1 LGQHE
6 ILFIIFSYLL
16 GSVPFGFIFF
26 YIIEKKDIRKHGS
39 GNIGTA
45 NILRNKGKTA
55 AITTLIFDLLKG
67 ILPIIYGLKH
77 FNSNTIIILG
87 GAAAII
93 GHVFSVFL
101 KFKSGKGVATFC
113 GVFLAFCFPSMI
125 VFVIFFL
132 ITLIIT
138 KYISAASMIGTISLF
153 FFILFTHVEE
163 ISMIVLIL
171 VILIIA
177 KHHSNLNRIFNG
189 TENKFKVKNNG

>member
-1 LGQHE
+1 VQHE

-16 GSVPFGFIFF
+16 GSVPFGLILF
-26 YIIEKKDIRKHGS
+26 YIIERKDIRKHGS
-39 GNIGTA
+39 GNIGA
-45 NILRNKGKTA
+45 SNILRNKGKTA
-55 AITTLIFDLLKG
+55 AIATLIFDLLKG

-93 GHVFSVFL
+93 
-101 KFKSGKGVATFC
+101 
-113 GVFLAFCFPSMI
+113 I
-125 VFVIFFL
+125 IFFL

-153 FFILFTHVEE
+153 FFVLFTHVEE
-163 ISMIVLIL
+163 ISIIVLIL
-171 VILIIA
+171 VILIIT